1 MIKRIIILGHSG
13 FIGRNLTEYC
23 RKENPHVEM
32 YGFSAPKTDL
42 THLKEVQKIAQYFTK
57 DSAIVMLS
65 GIKPNIGDN
74 LETFSQ
80 NISMIVNV
88 CYVLQSHPV
97 SRFVYMS
104 SAAVYGEDIHNINI
118 SEATPVAPRTYYGM
132 AKYTSERLLQKIFDE
147 QKRRGLIML
156 RPPAIYGP
164 GEGNV
169 SYNPA
174 GFLQTIKRGGTVTVW
189 GDGSEK
195 REFIYIDDIVELLY
209 YFIFHPF
216 DGVINIASGTS
227 YTFQE
232 MIDSISKLLGKN
244 IATRSMKRSKEKVD
258 HVFNSQLLKKIVP
271 NFRFTTLTEGLIK
284 LL

>member
-1 MIKRIIILGHSG
+1 MIKRIIMLGHSG
-13 FIGRNLTEYC
+13 FIGRNLQAYC
-23 RKENPHVEM
+23 QKKNPHIKI

-42 THLKEVQKIAQYFTK
+42 THLKEVQKITQYFTK

-65 GIKPNIGDN
+65 GIKPNVGDN

-88 CYVLQSHPV
+88 CYVLQKHPV
-97 SRFVYMS
+97 ARFVYMS
-104 SAAVYGEDIHNINI
+104 SAAVYGEDIHNTNTT
-118 SEATPVAPRTYYGM
+118 ETTPVAPRSYYGM

-164 GEGNV
+164 GETV

-174 GFLQTIKRGGTVTVW
+174 GFLHTAQRGDSVTLW

-227 YTFQE
+227 YTFKE
-232 MIDSISKLLGKN
+232 IITIISELLGKK
-244 IATRSMKRSKEKVD
+244 ITIRSKKRSKEKVD
-258 HVFNSQLLKKIVP
+258 NVFNNQLLQTLVP
-271 NFRFTTLTEGLIK
+271 NFRFTTVTEGLTKI
-284 LL
+284 